1 MISVLLNRS
10 VCMCF
15 FIRPKL
21 PTIYCLALEF
31 YVLRSSKVNIPS
43 LQCQSQ
49 NVFCVFLMTF
59 ASSAFHRSFQSLYD
73 YFFKTPK
80 PKFSF
85 SALDA
90 RWVNLWYASI
100 FQNTRKLVTTVES
113 RNNMSLFFRN
123 ISMLLLVWFY
133 HIVSLRPNHL
143 KVKLKAS
150 AF

>member
-10 VCMCF
+10 VSMCF

-59 ASSAFHRSFQSLYD
+59 ASSAFHHSFQSPYD
-73 YFFKTPK
+73 TFFN
-80 PKFSF
+80 S
-85 SALDA
+85 
-90 RWVNLWYASI
+90 
-100 FQNTRKLVTTVES
+100 
-113 RNNMSLFFRN
+113 
-123 ISMLLLVWFY
+123 
-133 HIVSLRPNHL
+133 
-143 KVKLKAS
+143 
-150 AF
+150 

>member
-31 YVLRSSKVNIPS
+31 YVLRSSKVNI
-43 LQCQSQ
+43 LLF
-49 NVFCVFLMTF
+49 NVIHKTFFACSWWHLLLRHSIIVFRAPMILF
-59 ASSAFHRSFQSLYD
+59 S
-73 YFFKTPK
+73 TPK

-90 RWVNLWYASI
+90 RWVYLWYASI

-113 RNNMSLFFRN
+113 RNNISLFFCN
-123 ISMLLLVWFY
+123 IPMLLLVWFY